1 MSEKTIIAHFMHE
14 YEEAAAGA
22 AMTQTER
29 AQGYYVGQIDEA
41 LIPVLEAQGVIVQ
54 VLEEVRSSPAAM
66 VESVPSGA
74 AFEVAKGIEESDYV
88 AATTDFYIVEFSGP
102 VLKSRRDELQA
113 FGVALLEQLAPSR
126 YTARLNV
133 SQVRAVQQLS
143 YVRGVRLYKETVSGA
158 AMPKGVL
165 ADAQPEQA
173 VPQRIIYDVRLHR
186 AQDRAFVLDWLE
198 ANQVA
203 VVAAGG
209 RKVRVYLFEG
219 SLLRSDLARLPEVAV
234 VERYVAPELC
244 NDLARQLLGI
254 DSVSSATPTVPY
266 TGTGEVVGVADTGL
280 DEMHPDFQG
289 RVVGVRARGRPGDA
303 SDPNG
308 HGTHVAGSV
317 AGDGAASAG
326 AIRGTAPAAQLY
338 FQSILTHDGTL
349 GGLPADL
356 NELFEEA
363 YQAGVR
369 VHNNSWA
376 SRTASRYTNHS
387 IEVDEFVQSHKDRLV
402 VIAAGNE
409 GKASASLHSQP
420 GFVDWLSIGSP
431 GSSKNGLTVGA
442 SRSNRQS
449 GGYAQYTW
457 KQFKPG
463 HFPQAPIA
471 DEKVSGD
478 PEALAAFSSRG
489 PCDDRRIKPDLVAPG
504 TDILSARSSTAPDGN
519 FWGLYAANPRYAFLG
534 GTSMAAPLVSGCAAL
549 VREYYRTQRGHMPS
563 AALLKATLLNGA
575 RSLTAA
581 DALADHG
588 DLPNYHQGFGFLYMP
603 WVLPNPGV
611 AFELQFLDTWQTP
624 VQQLPDS
631 GSRIRIQFSISGG
644 VWLRICLPGRNGW
657 GTATCLAA

>member
-29 AQGYYVGQIDEA
+29 AQGYY
-41 LIPVLEAQGVIVQ
+41 
-54 VLEEVRSSPAAM
+54 
-66 VESVPSGA
+66 GA

-303 SDPNG
+303 SDPDPA
-308 HGTHVAGSV
+308 T
-317 AGDGAASAG
+317 AAA
-326 AIRGTAPAAQLY
+326 
-338 FQSILTHDGTL
+338 
-349 GGLPADL
+349 
-356 NELFEEA
+356 
-363 YQAGVR
+363 
-369 VHNNSWA
+369 
-376 SRTASRYTNHS
+376 TASSAVTMAR
-387 IEVDEFVQSHKDRLV
+387 V
-402 VIAAGNE
+402 AATR
-409 GKASASLHSQP
+409 P
-420 GFVDWLSIGSP
+420 
-431 GSSKNGLTVGA
+431 
-442 SRSNRQS
+442 
-449 GGYAQYTW
+449 
-457 KQFKPG
+457 
-463 HFPQAPIA
+463 
-471 DEKVSGD
+471 
-478 PEALAAFSSRG
+478 LAAALPTKNCSSFTASSSLAGFSSLT
-489 PCDDRRIKPDLVAPG
+489 KPLP
-504 TDILSARSSTAPDGN
+504 SST
-519 FWGLYAANPRYAFLG
+519 
-534 GTSMAAPLVSGCAAL
+534 
-549 VREYYRTQRGHMPS
+549 
-563 AALLKATLLNGA
+563 
-575 RSLTAA
+575 
-581 DALADHG
+581 
-588 DLPNYHQGFGFLYMP
+588 
-603 WVLPNPGV
+603 
-611 AFELQFLDTWQTP
+611 
-624 VQQLPDS
+624 
-631 GSRIRIQFSISGG
+631 
-644 VWLRICLPGRNGW
+644 
-657 GTATCLAA
+657 